1 MISPASSFSDLSY
14 KIHNGKIVVIN
25 YNSKKRYKTKL
36 LKYLKVNHNIEEVN
50 RKIKDYKITIKLL
63 GITNK
68 YKRYEVVDID

>member
-25 YNSKKRYKTKL
+25 YNSKKRYKIKL